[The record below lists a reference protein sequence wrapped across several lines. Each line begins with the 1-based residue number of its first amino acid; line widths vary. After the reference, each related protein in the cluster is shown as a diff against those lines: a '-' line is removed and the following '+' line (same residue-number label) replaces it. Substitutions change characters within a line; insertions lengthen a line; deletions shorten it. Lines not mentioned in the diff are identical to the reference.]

1 MGGTAGAG
9 TTTPRPSTL
18 LTASVADRPDH
29 PARRVLVVLPYV
41 LLGLA
46 TLLALLDP
54 GQSARDLLTTVGL
67 VTVTALWALFMNT
80 LRPPPRTRPTWS
92 VVLFMGVQTTLA
104 GLLTAHRGIFL
115 LFALIGFMQAYEV
128 LPPVWGFL
136 CVTATSILV
145 NILPAGVPNN
155 RDWIT
160 ITVLVVLAQI
170 FLIGWFGFL
179 GQRFTEESEQRRQAL
194 AQLEAALAENDGL
207 HAQLL
212 IQAREA
218 GVHDERQ
225 RMAHEIHDTLAQGL
239 AGIITQLQAA
249 DRTREDPQQWQRHMD
264 HVHALARE
272 SLAAARRS
280 VAAVRPTELDDSH
293 LPEAITGLATRWS
306 RESGVPVRVETTGD
320 PRPMLAEIEIAMFRV
335 AQEALTNIA
344 KHARASKVG
353 VTLSYLDDL
362 VMLDVR
368 DDGVGFSMAD
378 VAEPGTAPDG
388 TGFGLRAIRQ
398 RLERVDG
405 TLTVETAPRDGTA
418 INASIPT
425 TVENES

>member
-1 MGGTAGAG
+1 M
-9 TTTPRPSTL
+9 
-18 LTASVADRPDH
+18 
-29 PARRVLVVLPYV
+29 
-41 LLGLA
+41 
-46 TLLALLDP
+46 
-54 GQSARDLLTTVGL
+54 
-67 VTVTALWALFMNT
+67 
-80 LRPPPRTRPTWS
+80 
-92 VVLFMGVQTTLA
+92 LA
-104 GLLTAHRGIFL
+104 GLLMGHQGFFFV
-115 LFALIGFMQAYEV
+115 FAIIGFVQAYEV
-128 LPPVWGFL
+128 LPPIWGFL
-136 CVTATSILV
+136 SIAVTSVLINV
-145 NILPAGVPNN
+145 VPGGVPN
-155 RDWIT
+155 
-160 ITVLVVLAQI
+160 TVAWATMTAAIIATQVCM
-170 FLIGWFGFL
+170 IGWFGYL
-179 GQRFTEESEQRRQAL
+179 GQKFTEQSEQRRRAVT
-194 AQLEAALAENDGL
+194 QLEAALAENSGL

-249 DRTREDPQQWQRHMD
+249 DRTREDPARWQHHMD
-264 HVHALARE
+264 QVNALARD

-280 VAAVRPTELDDSH
+280 VAAIRPTELDGSH

-306 RESGVPVRVETTGD
+306 RTAGVPVQVETTGD
-320 PRPMLAEIEIAMFRV
+320 PRPMLAEIEITVFRV

-368 DDGVGFSMAD
+368 DDGVGFSVAA

-388 TGFGLRAIRQ
+388 TGFGLSAIRQ
-398 RLERVDG
+398 RLDRVDG
-405 TLTVETAPRDGTA
+405 SLTIETAPGDGTA

-425 TVENES
+425 PTVESDS

>member
-1 MGGTAGAG
+1 MSGTDIATTPVRSVTVTAGPA
-9 TTTPRPSTL
+9 
-18 LTASVADRPDH
+18 VDQPDH
-29 PARRVLVVLPYV
+29 PARRVLIVLPYV
-41 LLGLA
+41 LLGLP
-46 TLLALLDP
+46 TLLALLEP
-54 GQSARDLLTTVGL
+54 GQSSRDVLTTLGL
-67 VTVTALWALFMNT
+67 VAVTAVWALTMNT

-92 VVLFMGVQTTLA
+92 VLLYMSVQTALA
-104 GLLTAHRGIFL
+104 GLLMGHRGIFFI
-115 LFALIGFMQAYEV
+115 FALTGFMQAYEF
-128 LPPVWGFL
+128 LPPIWGFV
-136 CVTATSILV
+136 CVATTSILV
-145 NILPAGVPNN
+145 NTVPVGIPTSPE
-155 RDWIT
+155 WIT
-160 ITVLVVLAQI
+160 MVVAIVVAQI
-170 FLIGWFGFL
+170 FLIGWFGYL
-179 GQRFTEESEQRRQAL
+179 GQRFTEQSEQRRQAV
-194 AQLEAALAENDGL
+194 AQLEAALAENSGL

-249 DRTREDPQQWQRHMD
+249 DRAREDPQQWQRHMD
-264 HVHALARE
+264 HVNALARE

-280 VAAVRPTELDDSH
+280 VAAVRPTELDGSH
-293 LPEAITGLATRWS
+293 LPEAISGLVTRWS
-306 RESGVPVRVETTGD
+306 RTAGVPVRVETTGD
-320 PRPMLAEIEIAMFRV
+320 PRPMLAEIEITVFRV

-368 DDGVGFSMAD
+368 DDGVGFAVAA

-398 RLERVDG
+398 RLDRVGG
-405 TLTVETAPRDGTA
+405 TLTVETAPGDGTA

-425 TVENES
+425 TTVENES